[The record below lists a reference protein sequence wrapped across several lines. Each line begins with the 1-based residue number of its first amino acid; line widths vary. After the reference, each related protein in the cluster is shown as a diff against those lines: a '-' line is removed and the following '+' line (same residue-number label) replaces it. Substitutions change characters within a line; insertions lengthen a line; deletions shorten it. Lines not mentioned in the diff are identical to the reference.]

1 MNCRKLNVAENER
14 YKQIL
19 MRTSKSRLRLETKFF
34 VEHVTSSTHGL
45 IHLLIE
51 KDFVGLTTQNI

>member
-19 MRTSKSRLRLETKFF
+19 MRTSKRRLRLETKFL

-51 KDFVGLTTQNI
+51 KDFV